1 MGRRRV
7 ERTESVAGIL
17 EADIVEGRLT
27 PGDRLE
33 ERSLAERF
41 GVSRT
46 PIREALR
53 RLSAIGL
60 VEEQGG
66 QGCIVARITL
76 PELFEMFELVNE
88 LERSAARFAA
98 QRISP
103 ESGRAITEAA
113 QACLDVA
120 ANGDP
125 LSYSRANLDFHASIH
140 RASRNRFLEGAIR
153 QVSARAALYRR
164 QALTLPDWAVRSAEE
179 HAAIAEAITARDDV
193 RAAQLMETHI
203 NIFARKD
210 FPRFVVMLSEQI
222 ASGQT
227 PGQA

>member
-7 ERTESVAGIL
+7 EGTESIAGIL

-27 PGDRLE
+27 PGDKLD

-53 RLSAIGL
+53 RLSATGL

-66 QGCIVARITL
+66 QGCMVARITL

-98 QRISP
+98 QRISDDT
-103 ESGRAITEAA
+103 GRAILESAR
-113 QACLDVA
+113 ACLDVA
-120 ANGDP
+120 STGDP
-125 LSYSRANLDFHASIH
+125 LEYFRANLDFHASIH
-140 RASRNRFLEGAIR
+140 RASRNRFLESAIR
-153 QVSARAALYRR
+153 QVNARAAIYRR
-164 QALTLPDWAVRSAEE
+164 QVLTLPNWATRSAEE
-179 HAAIAEAITARDDV
+179 HAAIAEAITARDEE
-193 RAAQLMETHI
+193 RAARLMEAHI
-203 NIFARKD
+203 DIFAQKD

-222 ASGQT
+222 ASGT
-227 PGQA
+227 MTSRS